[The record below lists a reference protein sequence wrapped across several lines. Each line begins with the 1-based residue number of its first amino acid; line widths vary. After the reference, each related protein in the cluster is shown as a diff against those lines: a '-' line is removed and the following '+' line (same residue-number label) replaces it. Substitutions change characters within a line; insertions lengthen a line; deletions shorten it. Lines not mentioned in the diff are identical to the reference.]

1 MIKYFQYMNA
11 MPIRVLHVDDEPAHL
26 EITRIYLKREAGS
39 DFEIVSVLSP
49 EEAVEKLE
57 NEYFA
62 VVVSDCNMPGMNG
75 MDFLDAVRRSK
86 NYADI
91 PFIFFS
97 GTGGPEFVEEALKKG
112 AERYITK
119 KGDPTTQCNALARAI
134 YELTRDK
141 YKAVRG
147 SILTTVKIT
156 KSRIS

>member
-1 MIKYFQYMNA
+1 MIKYFQHMNA

-26 EITRIYLKREAGS
+26 EITRIYLKREARS

-49 EEAVEKLE
+49 EEALEKLE
-57 NEYFA
+57 NEYFD

-75 MDFLDAVRRSK
+75 MDFLEALRQSR
-86 NYADI
+86 NADM

>member
-1 MIKYFQYMNA
+1 MIKDFQYMNV

-39 DFEIVSVLSP
+39 DFEIVSMLSP

-57 NEYFA
+57 NEYFD
-62 VVVSDCNMPGMNG
+62 VVVSDYNMPGMNG
-75 MDFLDAVRRSK
+75 MDFLEALRQSR
-86 NYADI
+86 NADM

-97 GTGGPEFVEEALKKG
+97 GTGGPEFAKEALKKG

-119 KGDPTTQCNALARAI
+119 NGDPSTQCNALARAI